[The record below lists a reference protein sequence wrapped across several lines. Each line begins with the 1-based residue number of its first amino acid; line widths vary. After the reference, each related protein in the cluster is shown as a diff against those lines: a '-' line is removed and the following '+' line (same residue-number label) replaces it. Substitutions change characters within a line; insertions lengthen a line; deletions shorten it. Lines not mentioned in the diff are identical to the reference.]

1 MLPCR
6 NGSHLY
12 TGRQTCL
19 SQRPGSGTSERCNS
33 GSTDPAKLKVSGD
46 FMSLYQAYLEQIE
59 GRKEQGL
66 KPKPIDDG
74 SLVAE
79 LIAQIKDADHAHR
92 ADSLNFLIYNTL
104 PGTTSAAG
112 VKAAFLKEIIL
123 GEAVVAEIT
132 PAFAFELLSH
142 MKGGPSVEVLLDL
155 ALGDD
160 AAIASDAAEILKTQ
174 VFLYEADTNRL
185 KAAFE
190 AGSAI
195 ARDIIESYAEAEF
208 FTKLPEIEDEIKV
221 VTYIAAEGD
230 ISTDLLSPGNQAH
243 SRSDRELHG
252 KCMISEQA
260 QDEIRKLQAQHPDK
274 QVMLIAEKGTMGVG
288 SSRMSG
294 VNNVALWTGRQAS
307 PYVPF
312 VNVAPIVAGTNG
324 ISPIFLTTV
333 GVTGGIG
340 IDLKNWVKKL
350 DADGNPILNNDDN
363 PILEQKYSV
372 ETGTILTINT
382 KDKML
387 LDEDGGEALV
397 DVSSSFTPQK
407 LEFMKAGGSYAIV
420 FGKMLQ
426 TFACETLGV
435 ELKSAYA
442 PSKEVS
448 VEGQGLTAVEKIFN
462 ANAVGV
468 APGTVLH
475 AGSDARVRVNIVG
488 SQDTTGLMTAQELEA
503 MAATVIS
510 PTVDGAYQS
519 GCHTASVW
527 DIKAQENTPR
537 LMKFMHDFGL
547 ITGRDPKDV
556 YHPMTDVIHKVLND
570 ITVDD
575 WAIII
580 GGDSHTR
587 MSKGVAFGADSGTVA
602 LALATGEATMPIPE
616 SVKVT
621 FKGSM
626 ADHMDFRDVV
636 HATQTQM
643 LKQFGD
649 NVFQGRIIEVHIGT
663 LLADQAFTF
672 TDWTAEMKAKASICI
687 SEDATLIESLEIAK
701 HRIQIMIDK
710 GMEND
715 NRMLQG
721 LIDIADQRIAQIRSG
736 EKPALAPDA
745 NASYFAEVVVDLDQ
759 IVEPMIAD
767 PDVNNADV
775 SKRYTHDTI
784 RPISF
789 YGADKKVDL
798 GFVGSCMVHKG
809 DVKIVAQMLRNLEK
823 SSGKV
828 EFNAPLVVAAPTYNI
843 IDELKAEGDWDILQK
858 YSGFEFDDSKPKTSA
873 RTEYENILYLERP
886 GCNLCMGNQE
896 KAAKGDTVLATST
909 RLFKGRVVEDAGDKK
924 GESLLASTP
933 VVVLSAILGRTPTL
947 DEYKTA
953 VDGIDL
959 TKFAP
964 PLAKPGTTQSAHF

>member
-1 MLPCR
+1 
-6 NGSHLY
+6 
-12 TGRQTCL
+12 
-19 SQRPGSGTSERCNS
+19 
-33 GSTDPAKLKVSGD
+33 
-46 FMSLYQAYLEQIE
+46 MSLYDAYLEEIE
-59 GRKEQGL
+59 NRKTQGL

-74 SLVAE
+74 GLASE
-79 LIAQIKDADHAHR
+79 LIAQIRDEGHEHR
-92 ADSLNFLIYNTL
+92 AASLDFLIYNTL

-112 VKAAFLKEIIL
+112 VKAAFLKDIVL
-123 GEAVVAEIT
+123 GEVAVPEIT
-132 PAFAFELLSH
+132 RAFAFELLSH
-142 MKGGPSVEVLLDL
+142 MKGGPSVGVLLDL

-160 AAIASDAAEILKTQ
+160 AGIAAEAADVLKTQ
-174 VFLYEADTNRL
+174 VFLYEADKERL
-185 KAAFE
+185 KVALEDGNAV
-190 AGSAI
+190 
-195 ARDIIESYAEAEF
+195 ARDILESYSDAEF
-208 FTKLPEIEDEIKV
+208 FTRLPEIDEEIKV

-243 SRSDRELHG
+243 SRADRELHG
-252 KCMISEQA
+252 KCMITEKA
-260 QDEIRKLQAQHPDK
+260 QQEINALKLQHPDK

-294 VNNVALWTGRQAS
+294 INNVALWTGKQGS
-307 PYVPF
+307 KYVPF
-312 VNVAPIVAGTNG
+312 VNIAPIVAGTNG
-324 ISPIFLTTV
+324 ISPIFQTTV

-340 IDLKNWVKKL
+340 IDLQNWVKKL
-350 DADGNPILNNDDN
+350 DADGNPILNNDEN
-363 PILEQKYSV
+363 PILEQTYSV
-372 ETGTILTINT
+372 ETGTVLTINT
-382 KDKML
+382 KDKKL
-387 LDEDGGEALV
+387 LSEDGGEEHV
-397 DVSSSFTPQK
+397 DVASSFTPQK
-407 LEFMKAGGSYAIV
+407 LEFIRAGGSYAIV

-426 TFACETLGV
+426 TFACETLGIP
-435 ELKSAYA
+435 LKSAFA
-442 PSKEVS
+442 PAKEVS
-448 VEGQGLTAVEKIFN
+448 VGGQGLTAVEKIFN

-488 SQDTTGLMTAQELEA
+488 SQDTTGPMTAQELEA

-510 PTVDGAYQS
+510 PKVDGAYQS

-527 DIKAQENTPR
+527 DFKAAENTPK
-537 LMKFMHDFGL
+537 LMSFMHDFGL
-547 ITGRDPKDV
+547 ITGRDPKDE

-602 LALATGEATMPIPE
+602 LALATGEASMPIPE

-636 HATQTQM
+636 HATQSQM

-715 NRMLQG
+715 DLMLHR
-721 LIDIADQRIAQIRSG
+721 LISIAEKRIAEIRSG
-736 EKPALAPDA
+736 EKPALTPDA
-745 NASYFAEVVVDLDQ
+745 NASYAAEVVIDLDL
-759 IVEPMIAD
+759 IEEPMIAD
-767 PDVNNADV
+767 PDVTNADV

-789 YGADKKVDL
+789 YGAEKKVDL

-823 SSGKV
+823 TAGSVAFK
-828 EFNAPLVVAAPTYNI
+828 APLVVAAPTYNI
-843 IDELKAEGDWDILQK
+843 IDELKAEGDWDILQR
-858 YSGFEFDDSKPKTSA
+858 YSGFEFDDSTPKTEA

-896 KAAKGDTVLATST
+896 KASKGDTVLATST
-909 RLFKGRVVEDAGDKK
+909 RLFKGRVVEDSADKA

-947 DEYKTA
+947 DEYKAA
-953 VDGIDL
+953 VEGIDL

-964 PLAKPGTTQSAHF
+964 PLARPGTTQSAHF